1 MPNSVTG
8 SNGAV
13 QWKTPKLS
21 LPPCTLHVRDGLC
34 KVPASQ
40 VEEKELK
47 AYRKIEKE
55 EMNTLL
61 NQYLNFCRVSLK
73 MQAETVVIE
82 KNSLANG
89 IIELIDQN
97 HITKLVMGASSFS
110 VPQSAR
116 ALLPRPNIMHVT
128 NHRQGPF
135 HSRQGSMASTLGT
148 AEREARLQKAAQGCL
163 K

>member
-1 MPNSVTG
+1 MRIIRATGDRRHEAEEGEELTVPMPNSVTG

-21 LPPCTLHVRDGLC
+21 LPPCTLPVRDGLC

-47 AYRKIEKE
+47 AYRNIEKE

-73 MQAETVVIE
+73 IQAETLVIE

-110 VPQSAR
+110 VHEQMQYS
-116 ALLPRPNIMHVT
+116 NSVT
-128 NHRQGPF
+128 RFSGKKY
-135 HSRQGSMASTLGT
+135 T
-148 AEREARLQKAAQGCL
+148 AIISNYTVSI
-163 K
+163 